1 MITLI
6 LSQNDVSRFGGIDA
20 LKKISA
26 AHSRNIYVVNYC
38 IIKKGKVQW
47 LEN

>member
-6 LSQNDVSRFGGIDA
+6 LSRNDASRYGGIDA

-26 AHSRNIYVVNYC
+26 AHSKNIYIVNYC